1 MTFKFMKRTRI
12 QTALAPL
19 TDQEK
24 ETHADW
30 LRKSDYQD
38 VLQRVNKPRSDGG
51 FGLTIS
57 LKPLRTFHAKVAL
70 LDVINSRLSENKKMT
85 IAQFESINAGEILL
99 QGSARVSRVESGVS
113 PESSIPSTEPSI
125 QSSIKPSEE
134 NSAIENRQSEITDEA
149 HQAILEATRDLA
161 LHGDNSPTDLLALQR
176 LADFPAR
183 SEYREHKRQLELRH
197 EQRAIERQGHKVH
210 TDAERAADKKDM
222 NDHRKHI
229 NEERL
234 ALSRQAHELRKRSF
248 ELREKQLAAR
258 TDKSA
263 NAANQNRKSE
273 IENRKSEILLQAL
286 DSRRSRA
293 QPGENRSRHP

>member
-1 MTFKFMKRTRI
+1 MTFNFMKRTRK
-12 QTALAPL
+12 QTAFASLS
-19 TDQEK
+19 DQEK
-24 ETHADW
+24 ELLADW
-30 LRKSDYQD
+30 LRKEDYDD
-38 VLQRVNKPRSDGG
+38 VHNRVNKSPSDGG
-51 FGLTIS
+51 FGLSIS

-70 LDVINSRLSENKKMT
+70 LDIINSRLPEHKRMT
-85 IAQFESINAGEILL
+85 IAQFESIAAGEILL
-99 QGSARVSRVESGVS
+99 ARSFAETPDPGNQASGS
-113 PESSIPSTEPSI
+113 SSEP
-125 QSSIKPSEE
+125 Q
-134 NSAIENRQSEITDEA
+134 SAIENRQSAITDEA

-197 EQRAIERQGHKVH
+197 EQRAIERQGHKIH

-258 TDKSA
+258 GSA
-263 NAANQNRKSE
+263 RVPRADSGVPPESSSKFHLWTAEEVEHNQAKIEAAIQADP
-273 IENRKSEILLQAL
+273 LL
-286 DSRRSRA
+286 
-293 QPGENRSRHP
+293 RHIGLPCETSIPTA